1 MTNWTV
7 TEGYHAGV
15 DYNYEYHAELNPLRL
30 NLALL
35 NVDLVAPVTSTAC
48 ELGFGQGLA
57 MNLHAA
63 ASTTQWFG
71 TDFNQPMLFLQK
83 NLHRRPAPLRVSST
97 NRSPNFAVALTCLI
111 LTLSACTVSL
121 AGSPTRTAAP

>member
-71 TDFNQPMLFLQK
+71 TDFN
-83 NLHRRPAPLRVSST
+83 PAHAVFAREPWSLRQRYLPQAPFARKPIHSS
-97 NRSPNFAVALTCLI
+97 RMS
-111 LTLSACTVSL
+111 
-121 AGSPTRTAAP
+121 